1 MSKVIYLEL
10 LDRCKGYNIIQS
22 FWFDTLIEN
31 GAHWD
36 RGHKESESTDDN
48 ITYHI

>member
-1 MSKVIYLEL
+1 MSKVI
-10 LDRCKGYNIIQS
+10 CQSCWIIARDIIS
-22 FWFDTLIEN
+22 YSRFGLIEN

-36 RGHKESESTDDN
+36 KGHKESESTDDN